1 MKESDSLISF
11 NSKDSKFLK
20 LDDIMREGF
29 LTKYPMLNLL
39 CIYLI
44 FIIDGIEMSYFNI
57 FYIPFK
63 EHFKLSDRK
72 MEFLSSVLFV
82 GVFFGSFF
90 SGFLTKKYNR
100 MNVLKYGSL
109 LLLIS
114 HLVMSF
120 FFYLFILFIMRIL
133 IGFSLGLL
141 IPITLNLFSEY
152 LPSNIRGFFL
162 LTCWTLFDLGIVIEG
177 TIAAIIMPD
186 LNENKLK
193 NVLITCSI
201 FNIAVV
207 ILNFLFITDSPRNLL
222 LNNKKE
228 EAFEI
233 LNNINKAPLKD
244 EDKQKI
250 ESIYKKENYNKSND
264 ISVFEIFNKENKL
277 TTICAI
283 VIFFFEATG
292 YYGIYVI
299 SSLTQKKILGETK
312 ESYNKILIQQII
324 MAILTLLSSFIGGI
338 MLEIKSIGR
347 KGAILI
353 FMFLN
358 SLCLLP
364 AIYFKKVFTFF
375 FALNLIFN
383 NIHGNIIMNYVVEF
397 YPTKLRDLSSGFLLS
412 MFRVAC
418 FISQFLFIEL
428 FKINYRIPYYVQTSF
443 YIIGIIMTFL
453 LPYEIEGIPLDYLN
467 MKLEEDESHK
477 NKDYETIK

>member
-1 MKESDSLISF
+1 MKESDSLISY

-20 LDDIMREGF
+20 LDEIMTQGF

-39 CIYLI
+39 CVYLI
-44 FIIDGIEMSYFNI
+44 FIIDGIEMNYFNI

-63 EHFKLSDRK
+63 EHFKLSDIT

-82 GVFFGSFF
+82 GVFFGSLS
-90 SGFLTKKYNR
+90 SGFLTKRYNR
-100 MNVLKYGSL
+100 INILKYGSL

-114 HLVMSF
+114 HLIMSI
-120 FFYLFILFIMRIL
+120 FFYLFILFIMRIF
-133 IGFSLGLL
+133 IGFALGLL
-141 IPITLNLFSEY
+141 IPIALNLFSEY
-152 LPSNIRGFFL
+152 LPRNIRGFLL
-162 LTCWTLFDLGIVIEG
+162 LTCWTLFDFGIVIEG
-177 TIAAIIMPD
+177 TIAILIMPN

-207 ILNFLFITDSPRNLL
+207 ILNFLFLKDSPRNLL

-233 LNNINKAPLKD
+233 LNNINKSPLKD
-244 EDKQKI
+244 EDRQKI
-250 ESIYKKENYNKSND
+250 ESIYKKEYNNSND
-264 ISVFEIFNKENKL
+264 ISVFEIFNKENKF

-283 VIFFFEATG
+283 VIFFIEATG

-312 ESYNKILIQQII
+312 DNYNKILIQQII
-324 MAILTLLSSFIGGI
+324 MAILTLISSLIGGI

-353 FMFLN
+353 FMVLN
-358 SLCLLP
+358 SLCLIP
-364 AIYFKKVFTFF
+364 AIYIKNGFTFF
-375 FALNLIFN
+375 FALNLIFY
-383 NIHGNIIMNYVVEF
+383 NIHGNIIINYVVEF

-412 MFRVAC
+412 MFRIAC

-428 FKINYRIPYYVQTSF
+428 FKIYYRIPYYVQTSF
-443 YIIGIIMTFL
+443 YIIGIIMTIL
-453 LPYEIEGIPLDYLN
+453 LPYEIEGVPLDYLN
-467 MKLEEDESHK
+467 MQLEEDESHK
-477 NKDYETIK
+477 NKDYDTIK